1 MNIPVCMMTSVGGTA
16 MMLTVNGI
24 TWLRMF
30 SAYRRH
36 RSQQPG
42 RLGPFWTFDRQRS
55 AMPRTASLV
64 DTQLYVVAV
73 LGCIM
78 LMLPWRIHEHAP
90 SACKSTATPSPPSSK
105 PQQQRCAR
113 RLARALLPRALH
125 RGAGVDSRAPAA
137 QTKRHGDDSER
148 RCGRG

>member
-90 SACKSTATPSPPSSK
+90 SACKSTAAPLHPRLTKPNSS
-105 PQQQRCAR
+105 
-113 RLARALLPRALH
+113 
-125 RGAGVDSRAPAA
+125 AA
-137 QTKRHGDDSER
+137 QTAGSCSAPSGSLPRS
-148 RCGRG
+148 GRGQPRTRRPNQTSRRRQ